1 MPQFMKNLWFPSWAH
16 VTKKANSKNLPEIPN
31 TRNIFIYGPNRLKYF
46 FGIICIRRAPEMI
59 SSIDDIQHALY
70 INLEKRAD
78 RKVHVENELKKIGIR
93 GSRFN
98 AIKLENGALG
108 CSMSH
113 LKCIQI
119 AKQQNWSH
127 VLVCEDDIQFLDP
140 ELFKRQ
146 LDGFLK
152 NHRDDWDVV
161 LLAGNNMPPFQ
172 EIDDTCVKVTQC
184 QTTTGY
190 IVKQHYYDTLI
201 DNFKLGI
208 QFLMRE
214 PQKHLIYA
222 IDKNWFYLQQSDRWF
237 LIIPLTV
244 VQKTDYSDIEKRIVN
259 YKRIMT
265 DLDKRFLIQQI
276 RDRNK

>member
-1 MPQFMKNLWFPSWAH
+1 MTS
-16 VTKKANSKNLPEIPN
+16 
-31 TRNIFIYGPNRLKYF
+31 NIS
-46 FGIICIRRAPEMI
+46 CIE
-59 SSIDDIQHALY
+59 DIQHALY

-78 RKVHVENELKKIGIR
+78 RRTHVENELKKIGVHAT
-93 GSRFN
+93 RFN
-98 AIKLENGALG
+98 AIRLENGALG

-113 LKCIQI
+113 LNCIKI
-119 AKQQNWSH
+119 AKENNWSH

-140 ELFKRQ
+140 ELFKTQ
-146 LDGFLK
+146 LNGFLK
-152 NHRDDWDVV
+152 NHTDDWDVV

-201 DNFKLGI
+201 HNYKMGI
-208 QFLMRE
+208 QFLLRE
-214 PQKHLIYA
+214 PQKHLLYA
-222 IDKNWFYLQQSDRWF
+222 IDKNWFFLQQSDRWF

-265 DLDKRFLIQQI
+265 DLDKHFLIQQI
-276 RDRNK
+276 QNRKK

>member
-1 MPQFMKNLWFPSWAH
+1 MKKVSSRNP
-16 VTKKANSKNLPEIPN
+16 PEIQN
-31 TRNIFIYGPNRLKYF
+31 TRNIFIYGKNRLKYLF
-46 FGIICIRRAPEMI
+46 TIICIRRKVMTSTI

-78 RKVHVENELKKIGIR
+78 RRTHVENEFKKIGIPAT
-93 GSRFN
+93 RFN
-98 AIKLENGALG
+98 AIKLDNGALG

-113 LKCIQI
+113 LKCIKI
-119 AKQQNWSH
+119 AKENNWSH

-140 ELFKRQ
+140 ELFKTQ
-146 LDGFLK
+146 LNAFLK
-152 NHRDDWDVV
+152 NHTDDWDVV

-172 EIDDTCVKVTQC
+172 QIDDTCVKVTQC

-214 PQKHLIYA
+214 PQKHVIYA

-265 DLDKRFLIQQI
+265 DLDKKFLIQKMSGG
-276 RDRNK
+276 NK

>member
-1 MPQFMKNLWFPSWAH
+1 MDKTGLNTFSGLYVFDAH
-16 VTKKANSKNLPEIPN
+16 
-31 TRNIFIYGPNRLKYF
+31 
-46 FGIICIRRAPEMI
+46 PEMI
-59 SSIDDIQHALY
+59 SCIADIQHAFY

-78 RKVHVENELKKIGIR
+78 RRTHVENELKKIGIPAM
-93 GSRFN
+93 RFN
-98 AIKLENGALG
+98 AIRLENGALG

-113 LKCIQI
+113 LKCIQH
-119 AKQQNWSH
+119 AKEQNWSH

-146 LDGFLK
+146 LNAFLK
-152 NHRDDWDVV
+152 NHTDDWDVV

-172 EIDDTCVKVTQC
+172 QIDDTCVKVSQC

-208 QFLMRE
+208 QLLIRE
-214 PQKHLIYA
+214 PQKHIIYA
-222 IDKNWFYLQQSDRWF
+222 IDKNWFYLQQSGRWY

-265 DLDKRFLIQQI
+265 DLDKHFLIRQI
-276 RDRNK
+276 QDRHK

>member
-1 MPQFMKNLWFPSWAH
+1 VSSRNPL
-16 VTKKANSKNLPEIPN
+16 EIPN
-31 TRNIFIYGPNRLKYF
+31 TRNIFIYVKNLLKYLF
-46 FGIICIRRAPEMI
+46 TIICIRRPSMTTTI
-59 SSIDDIQHALY
+59 SCIEDIQHALY

-78 RKVHVENELKKIGIR
+78 RKAHVENELTKIGVKAT
-93 GSRFN
+93 RFN
-98 AIKLENGALG
+98 AIRLENGALG

-113 LKCIQI
+113 LNCIKI
-119 AKQQNWSH
+119 ARENNWSH

-146 LDGFLK
+146 LNAFLK
-152 NHRDDWDVV
+152 NHTDDWDVV
-161 LLAGNNMPPFQ
+161 LLAGNNMPPFEQ
-172 EIDDTCVKVTQC
+172 IDDTCVKVSQC

-208 QFLMRE
+208 QFLLRE
-214 PQKHLIYA
+214 PQKHLLYA

-259 YKRIMT
+259 YKRIMI
-265 DLDKRFLIQQI
+265 DLDKHFLIQQI
-276 RDRNK
+276 HDEKK